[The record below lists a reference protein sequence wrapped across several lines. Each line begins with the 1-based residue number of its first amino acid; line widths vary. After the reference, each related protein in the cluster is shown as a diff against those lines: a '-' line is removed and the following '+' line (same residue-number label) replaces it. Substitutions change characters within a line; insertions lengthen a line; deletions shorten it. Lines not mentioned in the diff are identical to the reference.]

1 MTPTPTQHIAIA
13 SHALAAFFI
22 LIASGG
28 CHARSNPFSVSH
40 EASDTASAHT
50 GIENNSKN
58 NTGASFDHA
67 TFDELIKQNVN
78 DEGLVD
84 YKALS
89 KRSQAL
95 DAYLDQLADA
105 ELEALSEPERLALLI
120 NAYNAFTLKLILD
133 HWDDGRI
140 DSIKDIPASKRWEA
154 QRWDLGGERVSL
166 NQIEH
171 QIIRKQFDEPRI
183 HWALVCAAIDC
194 PPLRRE
200 AYTGQK
206 LDAQLA
212 DQTRLVHSSEQ
223 YVEFDAGTGTLRVTS
238 LYKWYGQ
245 DFGEGKLTDV
255 VLAEVAR
262 HHEGVADAR
271 AQGRDITIKWLD
283 YDWSLNAPAEED

>member
-1 MTPTPTQHIAIA
+1 MNMSRNTLMNKRLTAVLF
-13 SHALAAFFI
+13 ALLFAFTVP
-22 LIASGG
+22 L
-28 CHARSNPFSVSH
+28 NPA
-40 EASDTASAHT
+40 EAASDFNHWAYDAVLKAHVT
-50 GIENNSKN
+50 EDGM
-58 NTGASFDHA
+58 
-67 TFDELIKQNVN
+67 
-78 DEGLVD
+78 VD
-84 YKALS
+84 YRALREQP
-89 KRSQAL
+89 KQL
-95 DAYLDQLADA
+95 QTYLDQLADA

-212 DQTRLVHSSEQ
+212 DQTRLVHSSAQ
-223 YVEFDAGTGTLRVTS
+223 YVDFDPDTGTLRVTS